1 MENKLKSATENSV
14 TEIMKYISDMLQ
26 NGRFPHA
33 MLFETADAN
42 VADIICGYAAKA
54 ALCTSDGKK
63 PCGTCIDCRKAES
76 GIHPDVLVIEGT
88 GARTLH
94 VEDIRNIRQDAYIA
108 PNEGRR
114 KVYIIKN
121 AGDMS
126 QQSQNA
132 LLKVLEEPPE
142 YVVFILTCKS
152 RSELLDTVLSRVQ
165 IFTVNC
171 DIGEN
176 SIDEEDADREIF
188 DGIIS
193 ALIDRDEYNLIV
205 KCSLIR
211 TRKQAESGVKYLYG
225 VFSSALM
232 MKYGESGSKICADI
246 SAAFGAEKIRNICA
260 CLDKASELVGTNI
273 NNTLFSVYLP
283 AKLTEAAMQ

>member
-33 MLFETADAN
+33 MLFETADINA
-42 VADIICGYAAKA
+42 ADSICIYAAKA
-54 ALCTSDGKK
+54 ALCTSNGKK
-63 PCGTCIDCRKAES
+63 PCGECIDCRKTES

-108 PNEGRR
+108 PNEGQR

-132 LLKVLEEPPE
+132 LLKVLEKPPE

-171 DIGEN
+171 GGEN
-176 SIDEEDADREIF
+176 TDDEDADREIF

-211 TRKQAESGVKYLYG
+211 TRKQAESGLKYLYG

-246 SAAFGAEKIRNICA
+246 SASFGAEKIRNICA
-260 CLDKASELVGTNI
+260 CLDKALELVGTNI

-283 AKLTEAAMQ
+283 AKLTDAAMQ

>member
-1 MENKLKSATENSV
+1 MKNELKAIQGNNT
-14 TEIMKYISDMLQ
+14 TEIFKYISDMLK
-26 NGRFPHA
+26 NGRFQHA
-33 MLFETADAN
+33 MLFETADDYL
-42 VADIICGYAAKA
+42 ADLICKYAAKA
-54 ALCTSDGKK
+54 ALCTSDEKR
-63 PCGTCIDCRKAES
+63 PCGECISCRKVES
-76 GIHPDVLVIEGT
+76 GIHPDVFTAEGT

-108 PNEGRR
+108 PNEGER

-165 IFTVNC
+165 IFNVNS
-171 DIGEN
+171 DGGNTSGNE
-176 SIDEEDADREIF
+176 SEADAEIF
-188 DGIIS
+188 NGIINS
-193 ALIDRDEYNLIV
+193 MIDRDEYALLA

-211 TRKQAESGVKYLYG
+211 TRKQAENAVKYLYD

-232 MKYGESGSKICADI
+232 MKYGGHGSKICGEI
-246 SAAFGAEKIRNICA
+246 TSAFSAEKVRDICR
-260 CLDKASELVGTNI
+260 CLEKASELIATNV

-283 AKLTEAAMQ
+283 AKLTDTALR